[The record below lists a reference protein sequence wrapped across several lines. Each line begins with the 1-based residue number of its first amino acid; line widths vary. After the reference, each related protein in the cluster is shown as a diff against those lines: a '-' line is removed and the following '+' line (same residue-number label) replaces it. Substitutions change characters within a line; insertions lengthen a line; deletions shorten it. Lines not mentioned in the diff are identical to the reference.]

1 MKREL
6 RKKLEALDKKM
17 EHSPNK
23 DNSHFLYRRER
34 MIRLKMALNN
44 YSQKLLAKRLGYTE
58 SYISKLIIGDRYN
71 KDFDN
76 FLNKLGDLII
86 VLFNYL

>member
-71 KDFDN
+71 KDFEN
-76 FLNKLGDLII
+76 FLKQTWGFDYSFI
-86 VLFNYL
+86 